1 MSTLSADTKRRMQQY
16 ESTYNKLQKHL
27 DAYSNFQPWL
37 IFKVQNT
44 QDGKDVDTIVIDT
57 FTSTAKVNIV
67 GDHSYSISPI
77 MLTNFEYNKNGSGKA
92 NSFTI
97 TFAFNPDEKTGDG
110 RLIDPSII
118 DKALVVNSYFTTDDS
133 NNYRAVDTT
142 AKHKCYMRFGYNFEE
157 GDSLKSPE
165 YFGQALHAS
174 SELRDGMIYYTL
186 TGYSS
191 ITYIQDL
198 NKLGIPERGTKTKNQ
213 SGIETGEFT
222 GGWKTSDAM
231 WDAINMFF
239 GKEKRAEKN
248 PNFEKIYGN
257 IDVEIINEVDR
268 DQDVE
273 VYIAASS
280 DEENFKDYL
289 DRVASGANLK
299 YNENIK
305 DQTKRVTIEWKIIE
319 EDSKLKFVIY
329 TVDPADN
336 QKLQEDRIV
345 NVVYEYPTKKNN
357 VVMSF
362 TPEFKFEIIWGK
374 DIFLGGEDEEFY
386 KTHYI
391 DENGVVKAYTNLNT
405 SEIKDNPQ
413 EETASINTFAK
424 TMQYNYKAN
433 LTTIGIPVDIPIG
446 TIMYICPVINGYK
459 YHYAGYYMILKTT
472 DRLDTNGYTTEYDL
486 MKLSAERT
494 YEEKTAQAVE
504 NTLSSAGAGVVQTV
518 DNTKNNSNPIKVS
531 GGTYGPQLPPATPHN
546 RSPYNRPVNNSPFS
560 GTDINL
566 A

>member
-1 MSTLSADTKRRMQQY
+1 MSTLSKDTKRRMQQY
-16 ESTYNKLQKHL
+16 ENTYSKLQKHL

-37 IFKVQNT
+37 IFKIQNT

-222 GGWKTSDAM
+222 GGWKTSEAM
-231 WDAINMFF
+231 CDAINMFF

-248 PNFEKIYGN
+248 PNFEKVYGN
-257 IDVEIINEVDR
+257 VDVEIINEVDK

-280 DEENFKDYL
+280 DEENLKDYL

-362 TPEFKFEIIWGK
+362 TPEFKFEIIWEK
-374 DIFLGGEDEEFY
+374 DVFLGGEDEEFY

-391 DENGVVKAYTNLNT
+391 DENGAVKAYTNLNT

-413 EETASINTFAK
+413 EEIASINTFAK

-504 NTLSSAGAGVVQTV
+504 NTLSSAGAGAAQTV
-518 DNTKNNSNPIKVS
+518 DDTKTNSNPIKVS
-531 GGTYGPQLPPATPHN
+531 GGTYGPQLPPAIPHN

-560 GTDINL
+560 GIDINL